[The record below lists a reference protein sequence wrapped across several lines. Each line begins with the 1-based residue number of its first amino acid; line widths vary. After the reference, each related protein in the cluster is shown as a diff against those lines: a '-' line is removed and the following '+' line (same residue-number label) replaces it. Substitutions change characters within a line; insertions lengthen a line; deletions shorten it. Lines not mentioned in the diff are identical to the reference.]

1 MKALFESLG
10 FTVMGEVGSCDITAT
25 AGEIL
30 VAVELKRTYSIRLLE
45 QAVSRQSLVDLV
57 YVGVPAGAL
66 SKNRKRRRT
75 QDRLIRRLGLGL
87 ILVHDIQLARVVFHP
102 QTVVPRL
109 NRRKRETI
117 ITEMKARVLDSNIG
131 GSTRQPVL
139 TAYRQEAMML
149 TVLLADSG
157 PCAPS
162 DLRARGASERAG
174 TILRDNHYGWFTRV
188 RRGVYDLSEP
198 GRTEPA
204 ALFPDVLAVLR
215 NRVVST
221 DEPD

>member
-25 AGEIL
+25 ADDFL
-30 VAVELKRTYSIRLLE
+30 VAVELKRTYSVRLLE

-57 YVGVPAGAL
+57 YVGMPAGAL
-66 SKNRKRRRT
+66 SEDRKRRRT

-117 ITEMKARVLDSNIG
+117 ITEMKARLLDSNIG

-157 PCAPS
+157 PCSPG

-174 TILRDNHYGWFTRV
+174 TILRDNHYGWFVRV

-198 GRTEPA
+198 GRTEPG

-215 NRVVST
+215 SRVVST